1 MVSGFQGSNGLVQAK
16 IQIPSFWF
24 ECVTRDL
31 VHCCGSLPLTHWT
44 VNLMTFS
51 PLELWRKCFG
61 AESGHGKTRSGCM
74 VHHLMHYCV
83 LLGAIGLLGAVPGLP
98 ERAAAESPY
107 DQPLG
112 ARHVNLK
119 PDPHNPQVKRE
130 VSCFTYPHFVVKQ
143 VDFGEVGAERLSI
156 IPAAPGAAP
165 PCRQAKERNEYVIP
179 ADAWSGYFEGVKS
192 DHAFFRAA
200 DGTNGGLGFMVFR
213 VSDRKKLFE
222 DTAQKGI
229 QSLEIK
235 DGILSL
241 RYQRVF
247 ASTCSAVTSG
257 SACRDTIAAQ
267 TGVAGGSLES
277 CAGGYRAA
285 KEEMAKERCD
295 DQPAKGDACIEKEL
309 KHLDAQKWD
318 DAPTVIVYEVEVS
331 LGGAS
336 PVIKPLGD
344 ALACRP
350 SD

>member
-1 MVSGFQGSNGLVQAK
+1 
-16 IQIPSFWF
+16 
-24 ECVTRDL
+24 
-31 VHCCGSLPLTHWT
+31 
-44 VNLMTFS
+44 MTFS

-61 AESGHGKTRSGCM
+61 VESGHRKTRSGCM
-74 VHHLMHYCV
+74 VRNLMHYCV
-83 LLGAIGLLGAVPGLP
+83 LSGAIALLGAAPGLP
-98 ERAAAESPY
+98 ERTAAESPY
-107 DQPLG
+107 DRPLEV
-112 ARHVNLK
+112 RHMNLK
-119 PDPHNPQVKRE
+119 PDPHNPQVKRD
-130 VSCFTYPHFVVKQ
+130 VSCFTYPHFVIKQ

-179 ADAWSGYFEGVKS
+179 ADAWSGYFEGVKYE
-192 DHAFFRAA
+192 HAFFKAA

-222 DTAQKGI
+222 DTAEKGI

-235 DGILSL
+235 DGILRL

-247 ASTCSAVTSG
+247 SSTCSAVTSG
-257 SACRDTIAAQ
+257 SACRDIIAEQ
-267 TGVAGGSLES
+267 TGVAGGSLAS

-285 KEEMAKERCD
+285 KEEMAKARCD
-295 DQPAKGDACIEKEL
+295 AHPAKDDACIEKEL
-309 KHLDAQKWD
+309 KHLDEQRWD
-318 DAPTVIVYEVEVS
+318 DTPTVVVYEVEVS

>member
-1 MVSGFQGSNGLVQAK
+1 
-16 IQIPSFWF
+16 
-24 ECVTRDL
+24 
-31 VHCCGSLPLTHWT
+31 
-44 VNLMTFS
+44 MTFS

-61 AESGHGKTRSGCM
+61 VESGHRKTRSGCM
-74 VHHLMHYCV
+74 VRNLMHYCV
-83 LLGAIGLLGAVPGLP
+83 LSGAIALLGAAPGLP
-98 ERAAAESPY
+98 ERTAAESPY
-107 DQPLG
+107 DRPLEV
-112 ARHVNLK
+112 RHMNLK
-119 PDPHNPQVKRE
+119 PDPDNPQVKRE
-130 VSCFTYPHFVVKQ
+130 VSCFTYPHFVIKQ

-179 ADAWSGYFEGVKS
+179 ADAWSGYFEGVKYE
-192 DHAFFRAA
+192 HAFFKAA

-222 DTAQKGI
+222 DTAEKGI

-235 DGILSL
+235 DGILRL

-247 ASTCSAVTSG
+247 SSTCSAVTSG
-257 SACRDTIAAQ
+257 SACRDIIAEQ
-267 TGVAGGSLES
+267 TGVAGGSLAS

-285 KEEMAKERCD
+285 KEEMAKARCD
-295 DQPAKGDACIEKEL
+295 AHPAKDDACIEKEL
-309 KHLDAQKWD
+309 KHLDEQRWD
-318 DAPTVIVYEVEVS
+318 DTPTVVVYEVEVS